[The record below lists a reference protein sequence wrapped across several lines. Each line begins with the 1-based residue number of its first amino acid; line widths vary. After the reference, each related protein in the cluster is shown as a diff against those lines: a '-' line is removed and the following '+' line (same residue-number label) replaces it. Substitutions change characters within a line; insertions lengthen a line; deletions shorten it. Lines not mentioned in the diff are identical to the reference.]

1 MSSDTFFF
9 INTEIKNQLRK
20 TIVTSRKSAL
30 KTTLVTILTR
40 VSLIVSLRIIFN
52 QNFVNKCLIFST
64 IIPQSIVGFV

>member
-1 MSSDTFFF
+1 LQTPDEEKNYLTKKGVIGHLFF
-9 INTEIKNQLRK
+9 INTKIKNQLRK

-52 QNFVNKCLIFST
+52 QNFVNKC
-64 IIPQSIVGFV
+64 